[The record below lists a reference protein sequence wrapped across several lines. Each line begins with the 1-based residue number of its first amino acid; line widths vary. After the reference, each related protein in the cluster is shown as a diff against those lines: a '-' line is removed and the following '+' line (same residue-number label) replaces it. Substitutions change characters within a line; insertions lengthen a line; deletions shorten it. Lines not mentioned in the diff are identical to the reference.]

1 MLPPLPRC
9 SGWAY
14 SSLLHPPVSAFPAT
28 PGGSAC
34 TLVVSR
40 LARRS
45 LTLRPAHAHGHQVVT
60 ALSRGFRH
68 FVTSMPA
75 PVASGWSVRRVGLS
89 PTGKRRLSRRT
100 GPATTGTYR
109 SRFLLCSR
117 KVPCGHS
124 TYRSRFLLCS
134 RKVPCGHS
142 MRRHSVQI
150 HNSIP
155 NSNCNPAHCRFEAAP
170 LVSIRT
176 CWLSAVAVAR
186 CRTHDPAAGRR
197 PLNWLSAS
205 AGFLPQRA
213 IVHQLGRRQA
223 RHRDLVETPS
233 CAAAAQRF
241 PLRRSLPRIR
251 PTDSGPPVAYGS
263 LRPQPVA
270 EVSTLWYRL
279 VSNPAPGLISASRSV
294 LPR

>member
-1 MLPPLPRC
+1 
-9 SGWAY
+9 
-14 SSLLHPPVSAFPAT
+14 
-28 PGGSAC
+28 
-34 TLVVSR
+34 LVVSR

-89 PTGKRRLSRRT
+89 PTGKRR
-100 GPATTGTYR
+100 
-109 SRFLLCSR
+109 
-117 KVPCGHS
+117 